1 MSSDIQVTASFLA
14 TLLLVSILPLN
25 GMGIYSSVVS
35 SQFRVDNWRLREAN
49 VLKPPRKLLPSTQ
62 EAE

>member
-1 MSSDIQVTASFLA
+1 MSSDIQVTASLLA

-35 SQFRVDNWRLREAN
+35 SQFRLTEAN